1 MYNKKEYFAMGKVF
15 VHRLGQTPESW
26 NAVLSSMN
34 ETGKCVCPNL
44 IENAK
49 NQNVDYKNL

>member
-1 MYNKKEYFAMGKVF
+1 MGKVF